1 MKRPHTIPTRTAT
14 LFPYTTVFRS
24 ADGRHVLRARPGG
37 LLYLLR
43 GRADS
48 DVPHHRHLGRRA
60 ARLRGLQVLPLY
72 ARRLGADAAGDPRHV
87 LRCRHHRHSDPAGPS
102 LPGPDADL
110 AVARLLRLLRGEGA
124 DVAGA

>member
-1 MKRPHTIPTRTAT
+1 MRRPPSLTLTYT
-14 LFPYTTVFRS
+14 LFPYTTRFRS
-24 ADGRHVLRARPGG
+24 R
-37 LLYLLR
+37 
-43 GRADS
+43 
-48 DVPHHRHLGRRA
+48 
-60 ARLRGLQVLPLY
+60 LQVLPLY

-124 DVAGA
+124 DVAGAYLAARRPRRGADRGLGDPGRRAAEDGRLRLPALLAADDAGG